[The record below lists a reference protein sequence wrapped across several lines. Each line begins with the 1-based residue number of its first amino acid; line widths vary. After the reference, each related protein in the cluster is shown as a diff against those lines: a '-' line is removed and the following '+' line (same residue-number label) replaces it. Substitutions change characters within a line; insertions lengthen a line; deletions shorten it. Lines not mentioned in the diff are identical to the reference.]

1 MPTTAVTQS
10 GSPTIVV
17 PYSGAADG
25 LNYNAFPGFARGQ
38 APHTPSGTAMDV
50 TVGKTAS
57 AWIGF
62 NGACRCANGDLLVV
76 GGWAG
81 TDSAGP
87 RYTGFLRC
95 PAGSDPSVLGNWS
108 YEGSKSWTGVPTA
121 GDGFDCFAL
130 SVLANGDVLCTG
142 IQVNP
147 TYGPTTRIARSTDH
161 GHTFNTPVP
170 ITTWGDNLLGN
181 IGTWAGGSDGSGTTL
196 YSSGDAHR
204 NAYGPILEA
213 SNGDLITA
221 FMRMRG
227 INAGPAAGTGGFAI
241 ESYIARSTDGGL
253 TWRNAVLAMDSG
265 NDPYAAYTSYDEPLL
280 VRLKN
285 GKLAMFARTWV
296 FDGRTNNITVVYSS
310 DEGATWTQPV
320 ECFPHAGGHP
330 MVIAAPN
337 GTLVACYRYHGGS
350 FGSTS
355 GPTWTRSSADNGKTW
370 TNEVQIGAVT
380 PNHLSSYGQMVV
392 LDPTGQTTNDVACFF
407 GEESSTTGAGGGV
420 WFQKFAQGTSNY
432 SMGYHHANNHPGT
445 GQNKLSI
452 RRGTSLSGMSE
463 IAGSPLVNLTG
474 INVADVSNFRLSDG
488 RVGVCWNESTTPG
501 HAYITTVVNFKYAL
515 STDGGATYGT
525 IQNVPVP
532 GWATQV
538 TPGSAG
544 GAYAVAPCPPVE
556 IPAGQPHAGDL
567 LIATYGWDNRAIED
581 GGGSFSAH
589 EYVKLVRFA
598 PDTPGTTTVVSTIFP
613 DGAGTAYD
621 ETALL
626 YLNDGTLLTVS
637 RKVAPSSQ
645 LVAKRSAPGSNGA
658 VWGSE
663 YVVKGSHGGRPS
675 LWQGAYGG
683 ILLRFRYMD
692 PTYSSSWTGYCLST
706 DNGLTFGPDI
716 DPFDGTVGRTGGVNQ
731 IIARPT
737 RGPDIYGAFADT
749 PDPNVVR
756 YIWCEELSPGG
767 DTGCQIYGRDLTLI
781 GTYGSGPLTLG
792 ANAYWAQAGTALTV
806 NGSPGV
812 RTSVSAEV
820 SSTAGGL
827 VRFTGTHADRF
838 FVSLDGSTWTPT
850 LTVAAGLTTIYISA
864 LPLVGDTT
872 ITASI
877 GVPV

>member
-10 GSPTIVV
+10 GSPTVVV
-17 PYSGAADG
+17 PYTGAADG
-25 LNYNAFPGFARGQ
+25 LNYNAFPGLVRGQ
-38 APHTPSGTAMDV
+38 APHTPTGTAVDI
-50 TVGKTAS
+50 TAGKTAS

-62 NGACRCANGDLLVV
+62 NGAVRCDNGDLLVV

-81 TDSAGP
+81 TDTAGP
-87 RYTGFLRC
+87 RYAGWLRC
-95 PAGSDPSVLGNWS
+95 PNGSDPAVLGNWS
-108 YEGSKSWTGVPTA
+108 YEGAKSFTGYPSSTDGYDCWA
-121 GDGFDCFAL
+121 LSAPYGDGT
-130 SVLANGDVLCTG
+130 VLATTININPSTG
-142 IQVNP
+142 L
-147 TYGPTTRIARSTDH
+147 PTTWFAKSTNN
-161 GHTFNTPVP
+161 GAAFTTPVAL
-170 ITTWGDNLLGN
+170 ILGNDLLG
-181 IGTWAGGSDGSGTTL
+181 APSGPDDWRML
-196 YSSGDAHR
+196 
-204 NAYGPILEA
+204 YGPILPA
-213 SNGDLITA
+213 RDGSGDLLTV
-221 FMRMRG
+221 FMRENTPG
-227 INAGPAAGTGGFAI
+227 SGASAGTSPLMYPI
-241 ESYIARSTDGGL
+241 ETYFGRSSDGGY
-253 TWRNAVLAMDSG
+253 TWHGTVKVADSTTDSYG
-265 NDPYAAYTSYDEPLL
+265 PYASYDEPLL

-285 GKLAMFARTWV
+285 GKLACFMRTWV
-296 FDGRTNNITVVYSS
+296 SGSLNNITVSYSS
-310 DEGATWTQPV
+310 NEGASWTSPV

-380 PNHLSSYGQMVV
+380 PNHISSYGQMVV

-407 GEESSTTGAGGGV
+407 GEESSLTGAGGGV

-432 SMGYHHANNHPGT
+432 SMSYHHANNHPGT
-445 GQNKLSI
+445 GQNKLVT
-452 RRGTSLSGMSE
+452 RRGTSLSSMSE
-463 IAGSPLVNLTG
+463 ISGSPMVNLTG

-501 HAYITTVVNFKYAL
+501 HAYVTTVVNFKYAL

-525 IQNVPVP
+525 IQSVPVP

-538 TPGSAG
+538 TPGAGG

-556 IPAGQPHAGDL
+556 IPAGQPNAGDL

-749 PDPNVVR
+749 PDPNIVR

-767 DTGCQIYGRDLTLI
+767 DTGCQIYGRDLTLV

-792 ANAYWAQAGTALTV
+792 TSAYWAQAGTALTV

-838 FVSLDGSTWTPT
+838 FVSLDGSTWTST

-864 LPLVGDTT
+864 LPQVGDST